1 MAFFDWLA
9 NRHVNYPE
17 SYALDRDSLWEN
29 TQVAIERLFKHDG
42 RVAMIAHFP
51 EMFEMIEQQLNVWQ
65 IDFSIPE
72 SSVPLEWFVR
82 EPDGPRL
89 MLCLAAQLRES
100 RTDDL
105 LPRSQATETLSLMVM
120 ERHPWSPNDERIK
133 TIASQ
138 SRVRNELGYLLSL
151 DDPVLENLINE
162 TAITLLRQMGM
173 DDHGLVT
180 SMMVTRRINRALNR
194 RKSKLKDVA
203 EEFLPADSSTEW
215 MELNLGQ

>member
-1 MAFFDWLA
+1 MAFLDWLA

-17 SYALDRDSLWEN
+17 SYALDRESLWAN
-29 TQVAIERLFKHDG
+29 TREAIDRLFKNNG
-42 RVAMIAHFP
+42 RVVMIAHFP
-51 EMFEMIEQQLNVWQ
+51 EMFETIEQQLNEWEL
-65 IDFSIPE
+65 DFSIPE
-72 SSVPLEWFVR
+72 ALVPLEWFVGSADR
-82 EPDGPRL
+82 PRL
-89 MLCLAAQLRES
+89 MLCLAAQLRKS
-100 RTDDL
+100 RTDDH
-105 LPRSQATETLSLMVM
+105 LPRAQVAETLSLMVM
-120 ERHPWSPNDERIK
+120 ERHPWVPNDHRLK
-133 TIASQ
+133 AIASQ

-151 DDPVLENLINE
+151 DDPVLEDLINE

-215 MELNLGQ
+215 MELNLGR